1 MPKKS
6 ININDSSLF
15 AELIKGSKYKRDK
28 VLKEILLEKATTTLD
43 TAATKTENFKSS
55 TNGDLK
61 DIPVPPNG
69 IPSANEVENNNKA
82 VQPPLPPLPV
92 EKSVAVIKLTEL
104 PMPPGVFIPKDVKTP
119 SPPKEPPPTGP
130 STSKKIKLTELPMPP
145 TITGTEELSEDDEMM
160 MVKKTKKSRMQRPK
174 IINRRPSRGQD
185 DENGANCEW
194 GGRCVEAF
202 EIMAQIG
209 EGKLV
214 SACIKCYIINF
225 CVFKEHTDRCTKQE
239 S

>member
-15 AELIKGSKYKRDK
+15 AELVKGSKHKRDK
-28 VLKEILLEKATTTLD
+28 VLKEILLEKTTFD
-43 TAATKTENFKSS
+43 AAATKTENSKSS

-61 DIPVPPNG
+61 DIPVPPPNG

-92 EKSVAVIKLTEL
+92 EKSVAVIKVTEL
-104 PMPPGVFIPKDVKTP
+104 PMPPGVIIPKDVKTP
-119 SPPKEPPPTGP
+119 SPPKEPPPTGS
-130 STSKKIKLTELPMPP
+130 STSKKIKLSELPMPP
-145 TITGTEELSEDDEMM
+145 TIAGTEELSDDEEMIA
-160 MVKKTKKSRMQRPK
+160 KKIKKARMQRPK
-174 IINRRPSRGQD
+174 IINRRPSRGLD
-185 DENGANCEW
+185 DESGANCEW

-209 EGKLV
+209 EGK
-214 SACIKCYIINF
+214 IYF
-225 CVFKEHTDRCTKQE
+225 
-239 S
+239 

>member
-15 AELIKGSKYKRDK
+15 AELVKGSKHKRDK
-28 VLKEILLEKATTTLD
+28 VLKEILLEKATTTFD
-43 TAATKTENFKSS
+43 GAATKTDNSKSS

-69 IPSANEVENNNKA
+69 IPCANEVENNNKV

-104 PMPPGVFIPKDVKTP
+104 PMPPGVIIPKDVKTP
-119 SPPKEPPPTGP
+119 SPPKEPPPT
-130 STSKKIKLTELPMPP
+130 TSKKIKLTELPMPP
-145 TITGTEELSEDDEMM
+145 GTEELSDDDEVMLA
-160 MVKKTKKSRMQRPK
+160 KKIKKARMQRPK
-174 IINRRPSRGQD
+174 IINRRPSRGLD

-209 EGKLV
+209 EGK
-214 SACIKCYIINF
+214 F
-225 CVFKEHTDRCTKQE
+225 
-239 S
+239 

>member
-1 MPKKS
+1 MLAKVMPKKS

-15 AELIKGSKYKRDK
+15 AELVKGSKHKRDK

-43 TAATKTENFKSS
+43 AAATKTENSKSS

-61 DIPVPPNG
+61 DIPVPPPNG
-69 IPSANEVENNNKA
+69 IPNVIEVENNNKT

-92 EKSVAVIKLTEL
+92 EKSVAVIKVTEL
-104 PMPPGVFIPKDVKTP
+104 PMPPGITIPKDVKTP
-119 SPPKEPPPTGP
+119 SPPKEPPPVGP

-145 TITGTEELSEDDEMM
+145 TIAGTEELSDDDEVLMA
-160 MVKKTKKSRMQRPK
+160 KKIKKARMQRPK
-174 IINRRPSRGQD
+174 IINRRPSRGLD
-185 DENGANCEW
+185 DESGANCEW

-209 EGKLV
+209 EGTLFEIHY
-214 SACIKCYIINF
+214 SF
-225 CVFKEHTDRCTKQE
+225 
-239 S
+239 